1 MNAVMQRED
10 LIPQDRLSLYSIL
23 LLTGFVTLLTVAAVH
38 IYPTWDD
45 GRILVLIGE
54 SGLAAIQ
61 TNYGDRP
68 IFAFLLT
75 TLFNHHLLFPVGI
88 LFHWFSWV
96 AMGLITMHLW
106 RLMFPS
112 YSKLAL
118 LPALLSVAPVLCK
131 VQFVLL
137 TIVFLCLLG
146 PVLTFLGT
154 FLLLRDYSS
163 GKRRTLA
170 IVSGLSLIMFSVLLS
185 QYSISAAAIGFVL
198 LIAKAIRNKK
208 AGRHQTMI
216 VTLLFAVGVVSAFLV
231 FSQIATTSP
240 EFRPSFALQSF
251 RTIELAPF
259 RLVSALYQGTIGV
272 FLQAL
277 GGVTLA
283 SKRAVS
289 GFISGLTMC
298 GLVAALYRTGGND
311 ISFRDHWPSV
321 ITLLVAAIPALI
333 PLVLMD
339 RTPGPGWDSRFWL
352 PLLPVLSTLTVF
364 GLLYVVRRRLWLLA
378 PITEP
383 RSIRSCFSPQLLLI
397 VPIFCG
403 FLARYWAIIEAANAF
418 SNPGG
423 Y

>member
-1 MNAVMQRED
+1 MNAVMHRED
-10 LIPQDRLSLYSIL
+10 LILQDRLSISSIL

-38 IYPTWDD
+38 VYPTWDD
-45 GRILVLIGE
+45 GRILFLIRE

-88 LFHWFSWV
+88 LFHWLSWI

-106 RLMFPS
+106 LVMFPS

-154 FLLLRDYSS
+154 FLLLTDYSS
-163 GKRRTLA
+163 GKRRILA
-170 IVSGLSLIMFSVLLS
+170 IVSGLVLIMFSVLLS

-208 AGRHQTMI
+208 GRHQTTI
-216 VTLLFAVGVVSAFLV
+216 VTLLFAAGVVSAFLV

-259 RLVSALYQGTIGV
+259 RLVSALYQGTIGG

-283 SKRAVS
+283 SKRAVL

-298 GLVAALYRTGGND
+298 GLVAVLYRAGGNN
-311 ISFRDHWPSV
+311 ISFRDHLPSV
-321 ITLLVAAIPALI
+321 ITLLAAAMLALI

-378 PITEP
+378 PI
-383 RSIRSCFSPQLLLI
+383 L
-397 VPIFCG
+397 CG
-403 FLARYWAIIEAANAF
+403 FLAGYWAIMEAANAF